1 MEYCVGVVDQSLAE
15 QRTVLE
21 QQVQDPSSKRRVQ
34 GEIYSEEV
42 KVRVGSFQS

>member
-15 QRTVLE
+15 KRTVLE

-42 KVRVGSFQS
+42 KVRVGSSQS